1 MPRLRFLPPGSGIA
15 TARAAPSERPVQR
28 PMLGILFRLI
38 AVSSVALMAAMVKL
52 GGESGLAT
60 IEMIFWRFAFALPP
74 TLLWIALGPGLA
86 RIRPNRL
93 RAHFWR
99 AGVGLFAMSMVYWSV
114 TLLPLAEALTI
125 GFAAPLFAT
134 ALSAL
139 FLKEDVGIYRWAAI
153 AAGLAGVAIVMQP
166 STGNLPLAGVLVAL
180 GAAFGVGCATVT
192 IRQVGRTESAEAIV
206 FWFSVIAVVAVGAA
220 LPFVHTPHSAEQW
233 LILALIGLFGGLGQV
248 FITLSLRTA
257 PVPVIAPFDYA
268 QLLWAVGLGF
278 LFFGDMPAVWTWA
291 GALLIV
297 GSGLFTLY
305 RERQRARLAR
315 GANI

>member
-1 MPRLRFLPPGSGIA
+1 MPRLRFFPPASA
-15 TARAAPSERPVQR
+15 FRTSRAAPNERPTQR

-38 AVSSVALMAAMVKL
+38 AVSSVALMATMVKL
-52 GGESGLAT
+52 GGETGLET
-60 IEMIFWRFAFALPP
+60 VEMIFWRFAFALPP
-74 TLLWIALGPGLA
+74 TLLWVWLGPGLA
-86 RIRPNRL
+86 RLRPNRI

-99 AGVGLFAMSMVYWSV
+99 AGVGLFAMYMVYWSV

-139 FLKEDVGIYRWAAI
+139 LLKEAVGIYRWAAI

-166 STGNLPLAGVLVAL
+166 STGNLPLIGVLVAL

-192 IRQVGRTESAEAIV
+192 IRQVGRSESAEAIV
-206 FWFSVIAVVAVGAA
+206 VWFSVIAVCLLGA
-220 LPFVHTPHSAEQW
+220 LMPFIYSPHSAEQW
-233 LILALIGLFGGLGQV
+233 LILALIGLFGGLGQI
-248 FITLSLRTA
+248 FITLSLRFA

-278 LFFGDMPAVWTWA
+278 IVFGDIPAAATWA

-305 RERQRARLAR
+305 RERRRARLV
-315 GANI
+315 